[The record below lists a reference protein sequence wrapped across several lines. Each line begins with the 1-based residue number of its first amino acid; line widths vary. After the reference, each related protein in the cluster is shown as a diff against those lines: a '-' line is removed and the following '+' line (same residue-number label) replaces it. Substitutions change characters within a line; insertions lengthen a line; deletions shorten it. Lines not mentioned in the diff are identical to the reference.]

1 MKRLFE
7 SKFDKTIIIKKL
19 MKRRLP
25 RERDKPL
32 CRLPRETKREKTMG
46 DEAERRK
53 EMKRGENM
61 GDEERKIASS

>member
-1 MKRLFE
+1 MK
-7 SKFDKTIIIKKL
+7 S
-19 MKRRLP
+19 RLP

-32 CRLPRETKREKTMG
+32 CQLLKETKREKTMG